1 MVRIDITYAGGLRC
15 EGVHGPSG
23 QRLLTDAPVDN
34 HGKGES
40 FSPTDLVATAL
51 GSCMATIMGIVA
63 EEEGID
69 LTGMRISVIKD
80 MVSVPARRIG
90 QLSVRIEM
98 PCPVSGEQRKKL
110 EAAARACPV
119 KMSLS
124 PDVQTPVEFVY
135 P

>member
-1 MVRIDITYAGGLRC
+1 MVKIDITYAGGLRC
-15 EGVHGPSG
+15 AAVHGPSG
-23 QRLLTDAPVDN
+23 QRLFTDAPVDN

-63 EEEGID
+63 EEEGVD
-69 LTGMRISVIKD
+69 LTGMKITVVKD
-80 MVSVPARRIG
+80 MVSAPARRIG
-90 QLSVRIEM
+90 QLTTRVEM
-98 PCPVSGEQRKKL
+98 PCSMSGQQRKKF

-124 PDVQTPVEFVY
+124 PEVQTPVEFVY